1 MWPWIKQSL
10 LGDDL
15 FLRVIF
21 ASFGLAVTIG
31 VGFILKSLLTDQRPD
46 SAAFAVFAALFL
58 GAFYL
63 GFGVL
68 PLVAAFS
75 SQKSRPW
82 RWATKVGDGISG
94 FDELVLFLILVVVA
108 VMPLVII
115 TLLLRVFGAK
125 GQRWEPKPVVD
136 SAGGRRGRVRGKR
149 RLRR

>member
-10 LGDDL
+10 FGDDL

-31 VGFILKSLLTDQRPD
+31 FGLILKSLLTDQRPD

-58 GAFYL
+58 GAVYL
-63 GFGVL
+63 GLGVL

-82 RWATKVGDGISG
+82 RWATKVGGGITG
-94 FDELVLFLILVVVA
+94 FDELVFFLILVAVA
-108 VMPLVII
+108 VMPLVFI
-115 TLLLRVFGAK
+115 TLLLRAFGAK
-125 GQRWEPKPVVD
+125 GQQWEPKPVVESGD
-136 SAGGRRGRVRGKR
+136 RSRRRACGKK